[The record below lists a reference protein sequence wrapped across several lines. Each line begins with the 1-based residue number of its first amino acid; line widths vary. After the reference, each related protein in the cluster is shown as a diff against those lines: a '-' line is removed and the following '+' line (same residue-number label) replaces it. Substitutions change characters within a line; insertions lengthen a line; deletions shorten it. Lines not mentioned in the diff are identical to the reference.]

1 MTNSGPVSGGGIF
14 PEAPIA
20 KTFRTV
26 EYRTRNIECRSDHFV
41 ILRFLV
47 LHSIFNSFKQ
57 LHTYQKVPTVSNLLR
72 VLRALRG
79 SKVLGLQKEKRSRV
93 VTA

>member
-14 PEAPIA
+14 LEAPIA

-57 LHTYQKVPTVSNLLR
+57 LHTYQKAPTVSNLLR
-72 VLRALRG
+72 VLRG
-79 SKVLGLQKEKRSRV
+79 SKILGLQKEK
-93 VTA
+93 AE